1 MTCGWMASQQR
12 YHSLMKTKPLHL
24 IVAMFAA
31 VFVTG
36 CASSDGNSD
45 FSTAYERDEYRQAS
59 RSAERSNPNT
69 GVLGA
74 RDAVH
79 LIEAAATR

>member
-1 MTCGWMASQQR
+1 
-12 YHSLMKTKPLHL
+12 MKTKPLHL

-36 CASSDGNSD
+36 CASSDGDSD
-45 FSTAYERDEYRQAS
+45 FSTAYERDGYAHS
-59 RSAERSNPNT
+59 HRSAERNNPTT
-69 GVLGA
+69 GALSA

-79 LIEAAATR
+79 LMEAAGTR